1 MSHQIDFKSH
11 GSSKAWNGHWTYS
24 DFEWKLI
31 NGKEIYTINRQP
43 LSKHIDLLNKIGF
56 RVISIIPEKT
66 YPSDTYI
73 NGSIHRN
80 QLAKRFIEMT
90 EEDFTTCSAHI
101 LSIKD

>member
-1 MSHQIDFKSH
+1 MKIYLLSH
-11 GSSKAWNGHWTYS
+11 
-24 DFEWKLI
+24 LI
-31 NGKEIYTINRQP
+31 KYYFPWLIPIVRK
-43 LSKHIDLLNKIGF
+43 SKHIDLLNKIGF